1 MITRRAFLAASAVAA
16 GSLTA
21 AEPTRKARI
30 AITLDL
36 EMSRNFPRW
45 EDTHWDYE
53 KGNLN
58 DETKK
63 YTLEACRR
71 IKKAGGAAHCFVVG
85 RVLEQPDV
93 DWLKQLALAGHAL
106 GNHTYDHVNVL
117 ATKPEDIQ
125 FRFRRSPWLIEG
137 KSSRDVIAENI
148 RVTNAA
154 LKTRVGVDANGF
166 RTPGGFANGLKD
178 RPDIQKML
186 LELGFRWVSSQYPA
200 HPIPK
205 PEQEPDAATIAKI
218 VDVSKATQPIAYPT
232 GLVEI
237 PMSPVSDINAF
248 RTGRWKLEWFLKTI
262 RAIVES
268 TISNSGV
275 FDFLCHPSCMYVVDP
290 QFQTIDTICELVQ
303 KSAGKAEIVTLD
315 AIARPMLKT

>member
-1 MITRRAFLAASAVAA
+1 MLTRRSFFVASALSA
-16 GSLTA
+16 GAVFAS
-21 AEPTRKARI
+21 EKPRKARI

-63 YTLEACRR
+63 YTFEACRR
-71 IKKAGGAAHCFVVG
+71 IKAAGGAAHCFVVG

-93 DWLKQLALAGHAL
+93 DWLKQLAISGHAI
-106 GNHTYDHVNVL
+106 GNHTYDHVNIL
-117 ATKPEDIQ
+117 ATKPEDLQ

-137 KSSRDVIAENI
+137 KQPRDVIAENI
-148 RVTNAA
+148 RITNAA
-154 LKTRVGVDANGF
+154 IKTRVGVDANGF
-166 RTPGGFANGLKD
+166 RTPGGFVNGLKD
-178 RPDIQKML
+178 RPDVQKLL

-200 HPIPK
+200 HPMPK
-205 PEQEPDAATIAKI
+205 PEQEPDNATIERI
-218 VDVSKATQPIAYPT
+218 VEVSKSAQPFAYPT
-232 GLVEI
+232 GLIEI

-248 RTGRWKLEWFLKTI
+248 RTGRWKLDWFLKTI
-262 RAIVES
+262 RMVVEA
-268 TISNSGV
+268 TIAGGGV

-290 QFQTIDTICELVQ
+290 QFRTMDMICDIV
-303 KSAGKAEIVTLD
+303 KKAGDKAEIVTLD
-315 AIARPMLKT
+315 AIARGQG

>member
-1 MITRRAFLAASAVAA
+1 MKSRRRFLIASSFLA
-16 GSLTA
+16 GSLFA
-21 AEPTRKARI
+21 SEKPRKARI

-58 DETKK
+58 DETKE

-71 IKKAGGAAHCFVVG
+71 IKAAGGAAHCFVVG

-93 DWLKQLALAGHAL
+93 DWLKRLALSGHAL

-117 ATKPEDIQ
+117 ATKPEDLQ

-137 KSSRDVIAENI
+137 KQPRDVIAENI
-148 RVTNAA
+148 RITNAA

-178 RPDIQKML
+178 RLDVQKLL
-186 LELGFRWVSSQYPA
+186 LELGFRWVSCQYPA
-200 HPIPK
+200 HPMTK
-205 PEQEPDAATIAKI
+205 PEQEPDAASIAKI
-218 VDVSKATQPIAYPT
+218 VEVSVSAQPFVYPS

-248 RTGRWKLEWFLKTI
+248 RTGRWKLEWFLKVIQAVVEATI
-262 RAIVES
+262 A
-268 TISNSGV
+268 NGGV

-290 QFQTIDTICELVQ
+290 RFHTIDLICDLV
-303 KSAGKAEIVTLD
+303 KKAGDKAEIVTLD
-315 AIARPMLKT
+315 AIARPVLKP